1 MSTKAEAQH
10 QQNQHYDD
18 EIDLKDLIVPLW
30 RAKFF
35 ILLMGSLVT
44 MSLVVFYLGG
54 FVLQKSSHAT
64 LQLQFNFKGVET
76 GKFPN
81 GSNFS
86 PLELISTPVLT
97 QVYQQLQKPSFSYV
111 DLQAAVTLT
120 PNFVGAESI
129 EDVVTSLVAK
139 DKGLSVDDFNIALD
153 KYTQSLSSS
162 SKTHISLSLDLALVA
177 GNFAKAQSIITD
189 IPAVWAQQALQDRG
203 VLAIF
208 SQPLSRSLS
217 TNLPEDLLVK
227 INMLSDAHLLLSQQT
242 EILKKAQF
250 SSITDPDTGRTVSD
264 VDHLLSIEGKYK
276 IDILKEMIIKSGV
289 GVDSPA
295 WFHDFR
301 ASRLG
306 KLQRE
311 RNRLIRMVAVYD
323 DALTQFSQPLEATP
337 NPRTSMASNQQSGQI
352 YAPQLSDGFINSL
365 LELGSLMSD
374 PTFRKQLL
382 ERKIDISSELQ
393 SIISEIEFYQTP
405 ASDGSFAK
413 LDTSR
418 IEKSIAASN
427 NMLSDLNRSLV
438 NISSIVNQQYLG
450 DNGQLYNLL
459 GSVLQQD
466 TSNMTSKIQLKLI
479 LGFILGC
486 FIAVLAIFIRRVI
499 SSDLITAT
507 VKNKISA

>member
-1 MSTKAEAQH
+1 MSTEAEH
-10 QQNQHYDD
+10 TQNHDD
-18 EIDLKDLIVPLW
+18 EIDLKNLIIPLW

-97 QVYQQLQKPSFSYV
+97 QVYQQLQNPSFSYV

-139 DKGLSVDDFNIALD
+139 DKGLSVDDFNTAID
-153 KYTQSLSSS
+153 KYTQALSSR
-162 SKTHISLSLDLALVA
+162 SKTHVSLSLDLALVS
-177 GNFAKAQSIITD
+177 GNFATAQSILTN
-189 IPAVWAQQALQDRG
+189 IPAAWAQQALQDRG
-203 VLAIF
+203 VLAT
-208 SQPLSRSLS
+208 STQPLSRSLS
-217 TNLPEDLLVK
+217 THLSEDLLVK
-227 INMLSDAHLLLSQQT
+227 INLLSDAHLLLSQQT

-250 SSITDPDTGRTVSD
+250 SSITDPETDRTVTD
-264 VDHLLSIEGKYK
+264 VAHLLSVESKYK
-276 IDILKEMIIKSGV
+276 IAILKEMIIKSGA
-289 GVDSPA
+289 GVDSLD
-295 WFHDFR
+295 WYHNFR
-301 ASRLG
+301 AARLG
-306 KLQRE
+306 KLRRE
-311 RNRLIRMVAVYD
+311 SSRLVRMVVVYE
-323 DALTQFSQPLEATP
+323 DALAQFSQAQDATP
-337 NPRTSMASNQQSGQI
+337 NPRTSMTNSQSSGQI
-352 YAPQLSDGFINSL
+352 YAPQLSDGLINTL
-365 LELGSLMSD
+365 LELGSSMSD
-374 PTFRKQLL
+374 PAFRKHLI
-382 ERKIDISSELQ
+382 ERKIDISSQLQ
-393 SIISEIEFYQTP
+393 SILSEIEFYQTP
-405 ASDGSFAK
+405 ADDGSFSN
-413 LDTSR
+413 LDTQR

-427 NMLSDLNRSLV
+427 DMLFDLNRSLL
-438 NISSIVNQQYLG
+438 NISTIVNQRYLD
-450 DNGQLYNLL
+450 DNGQLYNFL
-459 GSVLQQD
+459 GAVLQED

>member
-54 FVLQKSSHAT
+54 FVLQSSHAT

-81 GSNFS
+81 GANFS
-86 PLELISTPVLT
+86 PLELISTPVLA
-97 QVYQQLQKPSFSYV
+97 QVYQQLKKPSFSYS
-111 DLQAAVTLT
+111 DLQAAVTLA
-120 PNFVGAESI
+120 PNFVGTESI
-129 EDVVTSLVAK
+129 EKVVISLIAK
-139 DKGLSVDDFNIALD
+139 DKGLSVDDFNTAID
-153 KYTQSLSSS
+153 KYTQVLSSR
-162 SKTHISLSLDLALVA
+162 SKTHVSLSLDLALVS
-177 GNFAKAQSIITD
+177 GNFATAQSILTN
-189 IPAVWAQQALQDRG
+189 IPAAWAQQALQDRG
-203 VLAIF
+203 VLAT
-208 SQPLSRSLS
+208 STQPLSRSLS
-217 TNLPEDLLVK
+217 THLSEDLLVK
-227 INMLSDAHLLLSQQT
+227 INLLSDAHLLLSQQT

-250 SSITDPDTGRTVSD
+250 SSITDPETDRTMTD
-264 VDHLLSIEGKYK
+264 VAHLLSVEGKYK
-276 IDILKEMIIKSGV
+276 IAILKEMIIKSGA
-289 GVDSPA
+289 GVDSLD
-295 WFHDFR
+295 WYHNFR
-301 ASRLG
+301 AARLG
-306 KLQRE
+306 KLRRE
-311 RNRLIRMVAVYD
+311 SNRLVRMVVVYE
-323 DALTQFSQPLEATP
+323 DALAQFSQAKDATQ
-337 NPRTSMASNQQSGQI
+337 NPRTSMANSQSSEQI
-352 YAPQLSDGFINSL
+352 YAPQLSDGLINSL
-365 LELGSLMSD
+365 LELGSSMSD
-374 PTFRKQLL
+374 PAFRKQLI
-382 ERKIDISSELQ
+382 ERKIDISSQLQ
-393 SIISEIEFYQTP
+393 SILSEIEFYQTP
-405 ASDGSFAK
+405 ADDGSFSN
-413 LDTSR
+413 LDTQR

-427 NMLSDLNRSLV
+427 DMLFDLNRSLV

-466 TSNMTSKIQLKLI
+466 TSNMTSNIQLKLI

>member
-1 MSTKAEAQH
+1 
-10 QQNQHYDD
+10 
-18 EIDLKDLIVPLW
+18 
-30 RAKFF
+30 
-35 ILLMGSLVT
+35 MGSSVT
-44 MSLVVFYLGG
+44 MALVVFYLGG

-97 QVYQQLQKPSFSYV
+97 QVYQQFQNPSFSYK

-120 PNFVGAESI
+120 PNFVGAEAI
-129 EDVVTSLVAK
+129 EDVVNSLIAK
-139 DKGLSVDDFNIALD
+139 DKGLSVDDFNLALD

-162 SKTHISLSLDLALVA
+162 SKTHISLSIDLSLVA
-177 GNFAKAQSIITD
+177 GNFAKAQSILTD

-208 SQPLSRSLS
+208 IQPLSQSLS
-217 TNLPEDLLVK
+217 TNLSEDLLVK
-227 INMLSDAHLLLSQQT
+227 INLLSDAHLLLSQQA
-242 EILKKAQF
+242 ERLKKSQF
-250 SSITDPDTGRTVSD
+250 ISITDPETGRTVSD
-264 VDHLLSIEGKYK
+264 VDHLLSVEGKYK
-276 IDILKEMIIKSGV
+276 IAILKEIIIKSGV
-289 GVDSPA
+289 GVGSHD
-295 WFHDFR
+295 WYHDFR
-301 ASRLG
+301 AARLG

-311 RNRLIRMVAVYD
+311 SNRLMRLMAVYD
-323 DALTQFSQPLEATP
+323 DALTQFSQPQEATP
-337 NPRTSMASNQQSGQI
+337 NPRTSMTSNQQSGQI
-352 YAPQLSDGFINSL
+352 YAPQLSDGLINSL
-365 LELGSLMSD
+365 LELGSSMSD
-374 PTFRKQLL
+374 PTFRKQLI
-382 ERKIDISSELQ
+382 EKKIDISSQLQ
-393 SIISEIEFYQTP
+393 SVISEIEFYQTP
-405 ASDGSFAK
+405 ASDGSFVK

-427 NMLSDLNRSLV
+427 NMLFDLNRSLI
-438 NISSIVNQQYLG
+438 NISSIINQRYLG
-450 DNGQLYNLL
+450 DNGQLYYLL

-466 TSNMTSKIQLKLI
+466 TSNITSKIQLKLI

-499 SSDLITAT
+499 SSDLTTAR